1 MEYFAQKKQ
10 GTRNIYYQVT
20 TDSAGMI
27 TSMEPYD
34 CRIVPMKDK
43 DGQLLLIPQDRKG
56 NIRRDPYRYLNE
68 SLIATKMSTKRQI
81 ATALNLLYIWSDL
94 TGADITKLNIA
105 QVKDLVNFLWGINI
119 KNVKDSPR
127 TVRSPKTVNI
137 YYSFIKEYIRYND
150 WLFRAFEQR
159 VSYKREMTIG
169 DVTVE
174 IRYTKDPNRMREDS
188 FERFTPPMHLNP
200 KQAKALIK
208 KIREAG
214 DITMLLMVELLM
226 GYGLRRGEALGI
238 TMEDIKK
245 VKSRDGSGYRYII
258 ILRNRCSD
266 SGDQHCKGLYQPTS
280 PEVYAMKTYTDAVK
294 WVVDITEDLYHK
306 LIGYYHDTR
315 EKRMK
320 ADRRQRMLED
330 TLADSV
336 EPFKEG
342 SPLQNHYLFIGK
354 NDRRLT
360 GETLNNH
367 LKFYFSAIG
376 IKPDTG
382 TKQTNC
388 SHKLRHTFAM
398 MLTTYGNAKATR
410 EQLRIMLRHRSVRA
424 GEAYFTPTQEETL
437 QMKEGFIQTV
447 HELVGGF

>member
-388 SHKLRHTFAM
+388 A
-398 MLTTYGNAKATR
+398 ATR

>member
-10 GTRNIYYQVT
+10 GTRNIYYRVT

-27 TSMEPYD
+27 TGMEPYD
-34 CRIVPMKDK
+34 CRIVLTKDK
-43 DGQLLLIPQDRKG
+43 DGRLLLVPQDRKG

-68 SLIATKMSTKRQI
+68 TLKATKLLTKRQI

-94 TGADITKLNIA
+94 TGADVTKLNIA
-105 QVKDLVNFLWGINI
+105 QVKDLVNFLWGINL
-119 KNVKDSPR
+119 KNVQGSPR
-127 TVRSPKTVNI
+127 TIRSPKTVNI
-137 YYSFIKEYIRYND
+137 YYAFIKEYIRYND
-150 WLFRAFEQR
+150 WDFKAFEQR

-174 IRYTKDPNRMREDS
+174 MKYTKDPNRMRVDS
-188 FERFTPPMHLNP
+188 FERSTPPMHLNP
-200 KQAKALIK
+200 EQATKLIK

-214 DITMLLMVELLM
+214 DITTLLMVELLM

-238 TMEDIKK
+238 TMEDIQKIK
-245 VKSRDGSGYRYII
+245 LRDGSGYRYFI

-266 SGDQHCKGLYQPTS
+266 GSDQRCKGLYEPTS
-280 PEVYAMKTYTDAVK
+280 PEEYNMPSYTEAVK
-294 WVVDITEDLYHK
+294 WVVDISEDLYHR
-306 LIGYYHDTR
+306 LLDYYHNTR

-342 SPLQNHYLFIGK
+342 RPIQNHYLFIGK
-354 NDRRLT
+354 NDRRLL
-360 GETLNNH
+360 GETFNNH
-367 LKFYFSAIG
+367 LKIYFAAIE

-382 TKQTNC
+382 KKRTNC

-398 MLTTYGNAKATR
+398 MLTTYGTEKVTR
-410 EQLRIMLRHRSVRA
+410 EQLRIMLRHRSIRA
-424 GEAYFTPTQEETL
+424 GEAYFTPTQEEIL
-437 QMKEGFIQTV
+437 QMKEGFIQAV